1 MKRIYTHNPG
11 FRLAGCL
18 WLMCL
23 LMVAWSSCSQ
33 AEVADSIE
41 GGNGEAP
48 LEVRAVT
55 GAEVDTRAPAA
66 VEMTEGTLGIFRL
79 AEADYTALDN
89 IRYDRVPG
97 GNWHPVSTV
106 IYVGGTYARLCA
118 YAPYNSVE
126 FKNSSLKTEAG
137 LTMQTY
143 AVEKD
148 MRFAVSG
155 GDEVWKKTPT
165 ANFELKRA
173 YARLVLSV
181 VRDATYPNTCKITQ
195 AKIKASTGNIITAN
209 TVDISTGTEGSG
221 TQTPQYTHTVTTGL
235 KDGFEIGVTDDT
247 SFDWLLPQQTF
258 SGGVVL
264 TLTVDGM
271 DYSVTIPVDKLST
284 FVRCTKY
291 TVSLV
296 VKGGKLT
303 LMSDK
308 ILIDRDWTEVQTG
321 TGGSGSDYD
330 TSFN

>member
-1 MKRIYTHNPG
+1 MKRLYTHNPDSH
-11 FRLAGCL
+11 LARRL
-18 WLMCL
+18 WLMWL
-23 LMVAWSSCSQ
+23 LIVGWSSCSQ
-33 AEVADSIE
+33 VEVADSV
-41 GGNGEAP
+41 GGENGEIP
-48 LEVRAVT
+48 LEIRATT
-55 GAEVDTRAPAA
+55 GAEVDTRAVTA

-79 AEADYTALDN
+79 PETDYTALEN
-89 IRYDRVPG
+89 IRYNRVAG
-97 GNWHPVSTV
+97 ENWKPASTV
-106 IYVGGTYARLCA
+106 IYVGATYARLCA

-143 AVEKD
+143 AAEKD

-181 VRDATYPNTCKITQ
+181 VRDATYPNTCKITK
-195 AKIKASTGNIITAN
+195 AKIKASAGNIITAN

-221 TQTPQYTHTVTTGL
+221 TQTPQYIHTVTTGL
-235 KDGFEIGVTDDT
+235 KDGFAIGVTDDT

-258 SGGVVL
+258 SGGGVL

-271 DYSVTIPVDKLST
+271 DYSVTIPADKLST
-284 FVRCTKY
+284 FVRGTKY

-303 LMSDK
+303 LLSDK

-321 TGGSGSDYD
+321 TGGGGGDYD

>member
-1 MKRIYTHNPG
+1 MKRIYTHNLV
-11 FRLAGCL
+11 FHLTRCL

-23 LMVAWSSCSQ
+23 LIVGWSSCSQ
-33 AEVADSIE
+33 VEVADSV
-41 GGNGEAP
+41 GEEKEETP
-48 LEVRAVT
+48 LEVRATT
-55 GAEVDTRAPAA
+55 GAEVDTRAAVA
-66 VEMTEGTLGIFRL
+66 VEMTEGTLGIFCL
-79 AEADYTALDN
+79 PEEDYTALEN
-89 IRYDRVPG
+89 IRYNRVAG
-97 GNWHPVSTV
+97 ENWKPASTV
-106 IYVGGTYARLCA
+106 IYVGATYARLCA

-143 AVEKD
+143 AAEKD

-181 VRDATYPNTCKITQ
+181 VRDATYPNTCKITK
-195 AKIKASTGNIITAN
+195 AKIEASTGNIITAN

-221 TQTPQYTHTVTTGL
+221 TQTPQYIHTVTTGL
-235 KDGFEIGVTDDT
+235 KDGFAIGVTDDT

-271 DYSVTIPVDKLST
+271 DYSVTIPADKLST
-284 FVRCTKY
+284 FVRGTKY
-291 TVSLV
+291 IVSLA

-308 ILIDRDWTEVQTG
+308 ILIDKDWAEVQTG
-321 TGGSGSDYD
+321 TGGSGDDYD

>member
-1 MKRIYTHNPG
+1 MKRIYMYNPN
-11 FRLAGCL
+11 FCFVRCL

-23 LMVAWSSCSQ
+23 LVVAWSSCSQ
-33 AEVADSIE
+33 VEVTDPTI
-41 GGNGEAP
+41 GEYGEIP
-48 LEVRAVT
+48 LEIRVTT
-55 GAEVDTRAPAA
+55 GAEVDTRVAA
-66 VEMTEGTLGIFRL
+66 ALEMTEGELGIFRL
-79 AEADYTALDN
+79 PEADYTALEN
-89 IRYDRVPG
+89 IRYDRVVG
-97 GNWHPVSTV
+97 ESWKPVSTV

-126 FKNSSLKTEAG
+126 FKNSLVKTEAD
-137 LTMQTY
+137 LKMQTY
-143 AVEKD
+143 AAEKD

-155 GDEVWKKTPT
+155 GDEVWKKTPI
-165 ANFELKRA
+165 ANFELERA
-173 YARLVLSV
+173 YARLVLAV
-181 VRDATYPNTCKITQ
+181 KRDATYPNTCKITQ
-195 AKIKASTGNIITAN
+195 AKIKAVYGNIITAN

-221 TQTPQYTHTVTTGL
+221 IQTSQYIHTVTTSL
-235 KDGFEIGVTDDT
+235 KDGFIVGVTDDT

-271 DYSVTIPVDKLST
+271 AYSVTIPADKLST
-284 FVRCTKY
+284 FVRGTKY

-303 LMSDK
+303 LMTSN

-321 TGGSGSDYD
+321 TEGSGGYD

>member
-1 MKRIYTHNPG
+1 MKRIYMHNPV
-11 FRLAGCL
+11 FHFARCL

-23 LMVAWSSCSQ
+23 LIVGWSSCSQ
-33 AEVADSIE
+33 VEVADSV
-41 GGNGEAP
+41 GEEKEETP
-48 LEVRAVT
+48 LEVRATT
-55 GAEVDTRAPAA
+55 GAEVGTRAAVA

-79 AEADYTALDN
+79 PEEDYTALEN
-89 IRYDRVPG
+89 IRYNRVAG
-97 GNWHPVSTV
+97 ENWKPASTV

-143 AVEKD
+143 AAEKD

-181 VRDATYPNTCKITQ
+181 VRDATYPNTCKITK
-195 AKIKASTGNIITAN
+195 AKIEASTGNIITAN
-209 TVDISTGTEGSG
+209 TVDISTGAEGSG
-221 TQTPQYTHTVTTGL
+221 TQTPQYIHTVTTGL
-235 KDGFEIGVTDDT
+235 KDGFAIGVTDDT

-271 DYSVTIPVDKLST
+271 EYSVTIPADKLST
-284 FVRCTKY
+284 FVRGTKY
-291 TVSLV
+291 IVSLA

-308 ILIDRDWTEVQTG
+308 ILIDKDWAEVQTG
-321 TGGSGSDYD
+321 TGGSGGDYD

>member
-1 MKRIYTHNPG
+1 
-11 FRLAGCL
+11 
-18 WLMCL
+18 
-23 LMVAWSSCSQ
+23 
-33 AEVADSIE
+33 
-41 GGNGEAP
+41 
-48 LEVRAVT
+48 
-55 GAEVDTRAPAA
+55 
-66 VEMTEGTLGIFRL
+66 MTEGTLGIFRL

-89 IRYDRVPG
+89 IRYDRVRG

-195 AKIKASTGNIITAN
+195 AKIKASTGKSLLGQQPVKTRIIC
-209 TVDISTGTEGSG
+209 D
-221 TQTPQYTHTVTTGL
+221 PDL
-235 KDGFEIGVTDDT
+235 K
-247 SFDWLLPQQTF
+247 
-258 SGGVVL
+258 
-264 TLTVDGM
+264 
-271 DYSVTIPVDKLST
+271 SV
-284 FVRCTKY
+284 F
-291 TVSLV
+291 
-296 VKGGKLT
+296 
-303 LMSDK
+303 
-308 ILIDRDWTEVQTG
+308 
-321 TGGSGSDYD
+321 
-330 TSFN
+330 

>member
-1 MKRIYTHNPG
+1 MK
-11 FRLAGCL
+11 A
-18 WLMCL
+18 
-23 LMVAWSSCSQ
+23 
-33 AEVADSIE
+33 
-41 GGNGEAP
+41 GNGEAP

-79 AEADYTALDN
+79 AEADYTALV
-89 IRYDRVPG
+89 IFVMTVWPG
-97 GNWHPVSTV
+97 EIGHPVSTV
-106 IYVGGTYARLCA
+106 IYVGGTYGQGCVLML
-118 YAPYNSVE
+118 PITLWSL
-126 FKNSSLKTEAG
+126 KNSSLKTEAG

-271 DYSVTIPVDKLST
+271 DYSVAIPVDKLST
-284 FVRCTKY
+284 FVRGTKY

>member
-1 MKRIYTHNPG
+1 MKRLYTHNPDSH
-11 FRLAGCL
+11 LARRL
-18 WLMCL
+18 WLMWL
-23 LMVAWSSCSQ
+23 LIVGWSSCSQ
-33 AEVADSIE
+33 VEVADSV
-41 GGNGEAP
+41 GGENGEIP
-48 LEVRAVT
+48 LEIRATT
-55 GAEVDTRAPAA
+55 GAEVDTRAVTA

-79 AEADYTALDN
+79 PEEDYTALEN
-89 IRYDRVPG
+89 IRYNRVAG
-97 GNWHPVSTV
+97 ENWKPASTV
-106 IYVGGTYARLCA
+106 IYVGATYARLCA

-181 VRDATYPNTCKITQ
+181 VRDATYPNTCKITK
-195 AKIKASTGNIITAN
+195 AKIEAFTGNIITAN
-209 TVDISTGTEGSG
+209 TVDISTGAEGSG
-221 TQTPQYTHTVTTGL
+221 TQTPQYIHTVTTGL
-235 KDGFEIGVTDDT
+235 KDGFAIGVTDDT

-284 FVRCTKY
+284 FVRGTKY

-303 LMSDK
+303 LLSDK

-321 TGGSGSDYD
+321 TGGSGGDYD

>member
-1 MKRIYTHNPG
+1 MKRTYTHNPDSH
-11 FRLAGCL
+11 LARRL
-18 WLMCL
+18 WLMWL
-23 LMVAWSSCSQ
+23 LIVGWSSCSQ
-33 AEVADSIE
+33 VEVADSV
-41 GGNGEAP
+41 GGENGEIP
-48 LEVRAVT
+48 IEIRATT
-55 GAEVDTRAPAA
+55 GAEVDTRAVTA

-79 AEADYTALDN
+79 PETDYTALEN
-89 IRYDRVPG
+89 IRYNRVAGESWKPA
-97 GNWHPVSTV
+97 STV
-106 IYVGGTYARLCA
+106 IYVGATYARLCA

-143 AVEKD
+143 AAEKD

-181 VRDATYPNTCKITQ
+181 VRDATYPNTCKITK
-195 AKIKASTGNIITAN
+195 AKIEASTGNIITAN

-221 TQTPQYTHTVTTGL
+221 TQTPQYIHTVTTGL
-235 KDGFEIGVTDDT
+235 KDGFAIGVTDDT

-284 FVRCTKY
+284 FVRGTKY

-321 TGGSGSDYD
+321 TGGGGGDYD